1 MKLLTIFFSLL
12 LLSSCDSNKSVAGLC
27 KENPK
32 ICQEF
37 GQDNWCKKE
46 RINVALARINL
57 KNINQDPQK
66 YNLLVAYEG
75 YVDCMGLASQIEHI
89 KLKEKTT
96 MRKNNLFKAKANLA
110 ELSDQTLDSAHP
122 YLLYYHWS
130 RELNKNSLAQF
141 LKLEGSPALE
151 NSLSQFQLATYYAK
165 KDNRKTLRLLFH
177 SLELQQPDEKL
188 VPEVFE
194 TLATIFTNKDKP
206 KQAYIWLKIYQLVT
220 TKKNNE
226 RITQQLTQY
235 QSTYSLDGDFLDDVA
250 SNTLAKIESGEFK
263 APKY

>member
-1 MKLLTIFFSLL
+1 MKLLTILFSLL
-12 LLSSCDSNKSVAGLC
+12 LLSSCDSSKSLAELC
-27 KENPK
+27 KENPN

-37 GQDNWCKKE
+37 GQDSWCKRE
-46 RINVALARINL
+46 RINVALARIDL
-57 KNINQDPQK
+57 KTINQDPQK

-75 YVDCMGLASQIEHI
+75 YIGCMGLASQIQHI

-96 MRKNNLFKAKANLA
+96 MRKNNLLKAKANLA

-122 YLLYYHWS
+122 HLLYYHWS

-141 LKLEGSPALE
+141 LKLEGSAALE

-165 KDNRKTLRLLFH
+165 KNKRKTLRLLFH

-188 VPEVFE
+188 IPEVFE
-194 TLATIFTNKDKP
+194 TLATIFTNKDTP
-206 KQAYIWLKIYQLVT
+206 KQAYIWLKIYQIVT

-226 RITQQLTQY
+226 QIQQQLTQY
-235 QSTYSLDGDFLDDVA
+235 QSAYSLDAEFLDDVA
-250 SNTLAKIESGEFK
+250 SNTLAKIENGKFK